1 MKLAPSSSM
10 ALGLMSLALLGLGC
24 DSGPTPAKQAEDQAA
39 AEAKAAME
47 KAVQAEKAAI
57 DKAAAEHV
65 GDTADKAAADKAGAD
80 KAAADK
86 PAEPTPVAAVAPP
99 TPGAP
104 GPAYFA
110 VDKLGIV
117 RLDGGKFTV
126 LAESPTSSV
135 KGLQIGGDGRLW
147 TAGYQDLR
155 RLEGDTF
162 KEVLKADFSEIGG
175 SIDDFT
181 VLADGQVWAVTYK
194 GVSHHDGKA
203 WSTEEKATIGAGDD
217 LLQGI
222 AVDAAGKVWV
232 ASTHKVHVRDGGA
245 WKTIDLGKAGRGT
258 LYFSDIELGPEGT
271 VYALHSTA
279 LLHIGP
285 ALDKVEKVKL
295 GRSGMSYGSMS
306 VSTNLGL
313 AVVDIDAVSVVPTG
327 GTPRTYGSR
336 DSKYLKGARIDA
348 VATDDSGRVWAS
360 TEAGVVIL
368 GPGDAKTEWP
378 GGSMP
383 ELTGEIR
390 RILVIGSGPAELPG
404 AGAVRKG
411 GLTGKLLRDGSAL
424 TNVAVEICPSPSMI
438 YSKTPCADGA
448 VKFST
453 KSDDSGVWT
462 VSEVPI
468 GTYGI
473 AVKVDGKWQITL
485 GSNMG
490 DGMKEG
496 QVYDT
501 GSLTLDKK

>member
-1 MKLAPSSSM
+1 MKLAPPSSM
-10 ALGLMSLALLGLGC
+10 ALGLMSLALLGSGC
-24 DSGPTPAKQAEDQAA
+24 DSGPTPEQKAQDAA
-39 AEAKAAME
+39 AAKAAME
-47 KAVQAEKAAI
+47 QAVKAEKVATEKAGGEHAA
-57 DKAAAEHV
+57 AAAEHAV
-65 GDTADKAAADKAGAD
+65 TDKAADDKAAADKT
-80 KAAADK
+80 
-86 PAEPTPVAAVAPP
+86 AEPAPTLAAVAPP

-110 VDKLGIV
+110 VDKLGVV

-126 LAESPTSSV
+126 LADSPTSLV
-135 KGLQIGGDGRLW
+135 KGLQIGGDGRVWVADSRGLM
-147 TAGYQDLR
+147 

-162 KEVLKADFSEIGG
+162 KKAITADYGALGG
-175 SIDDFT
+175 SIDQFA
-181 VLADGQVWAVTYK
+181 VLADGQVWATTYTN
-194 GVSHHDGKA
+194 VFHHDGKA

-217 LLQGI
+217 PLKSI

-232 ASTHKVHVRDGGA
+232 TSIHKVHVRDGGA

-258 LYFSDIELGPEGT
+258 LFFYDIALGPEGS
-271 VYALHSTA
+271 VYALHTAA
-279 LLHIGP
+279 LLQIGP

-295 GRSGMSYGSMS
+295 GRSSMTYRS
-306 VSTNLGL
+306 LSQSTNLGL

-327 GTPRTYGSR
+327 GAPRTYSPR
-336 DSKYLKGARIDA
+336 DSKFLKSARFDA

-368 GPGDAKTEWP
+368 GPGDAKTEWLA
-378 GGSMP
+378 GSMP
-383 ELTGEIR
+383 ELSGEIR
-390 RILVIGSGPAELPG
+390 SILVVGSGPTELPG

-411 GLTGKLLRDGSAL
+411 GLTGKLLRDGSPLA
-424 TNVAVEICPSPSMI
+424 NAAVELCPSPSFI

-462 VSEVPI
+462 VPEVPL

-473 AVKVDGKWQITL
+473 AVKTDGKWQITM
-485 GSNMG
+485 GSRMG